1 MVQTISLLGMKIH
14 LPLIFAAL
22 CEVSFARI
30 GETIK
35 ECELRYG
42 NLGEPSSSPGSQL
55 VSYGVQV
62 DEHLQIGL
70 VFKNNKCV
78 EIIYHQKSG
87 SPATREE
94 VDELLNKNFPDGSL
108 KITSDSGSF
117 VNWKSEKGDE
127 AKAFIYGETLLF
139 SIKTKESLDEQKRV
153 ESEKDRSVKEKE
165 QQVKD
170 RL

>member
-1 MVQTISLLGMKIH
+1 MKIH

-42 NLGEPSSSPGSQL
+42 NLGKPSSSNGSQL
-55 VSYGVQV
+55 VHYGVQV

-78 EIIYHQKSG
+78 EIIYRRKGG

-94 VDELLNKNFPDGSL
+94 VDELLNKNLPDGSL
-108 KITSDSGSF
+108 KITSDSGSL
-117 VNWKSEKGDE
+117 VDWKNEKGDE
-127 AKAFIYGETLLF
+127 ANAFIFGDQLLLF
-139 SIKTKESLDEQKRV
+139 IKTKESLDEQKRA
-153 ESEKDRSVKEKE
+153 ESEKERSVKEKE